1 MIKRLALPLLRRS
14 LAHWPAAVIVG
25 PRQCGKTTL
34 AKSIGGEYYDL
45 EQDRDRLRLD
55 MAWDQLCE
63 GRSLVIL
70 DEAQS
75 WPAIFPRL
83 RGAIDAKRRRNGR
96 FLLLGSIAPSLMTS
110 VSESLAGRMAVLEL
124 TPLLMSELSA
134 QPMRDR
140 NWLCGGFPDGGI
152 QRLRAFPEWGSNY
165 VRLLAERD
173 LPNLGLSCT
182 PQTTMRLI
190 RMLALTNGQQWNASE
205 IGRSMGLSYQT
216 INSYTDYLEGIFLLR
231 RLPVFHGNMRKRLV
245 KAPKLL
251 WRDSGIL
258 HSLLGIENGDSLL
271 THPAIGASW
280 EAFVVEQAL
289 GVLNALGVRHSASHL
304 RTSDGYEADL
314 VLDCAGERW
323 VIEIKLTSNPGARAF
338 DRLDVCGKLAKA
350 TRHVLVSRVPTDS
363 ASKTRLSC
371 GLDRFLREIKALAKR
386 ANG

>member
-1 MIKRLALPLLRRS
+1 
-14 LAHWPAAVIVG
+14 
-25 PRQCGKTTL
+25 
-34 AKSIGGEYYDL
+34 
-45 EQDRDRLRLD
+45 
-55 MAWDQLCE
+55 
-63 GRSLVIL
+63 
-70 DEAQS
+70 
-75 WPAIFPRL
+75 
-83 RGAIDAKRRRNGR
+83 
-96 FLLLGSIAPSLMTS
+96 
-110 VSESLAGRMAVLEL
+110 MAVLEL

-134 QPMRDR
+134 QPMLDR

-182 PQTTMRLI
+182 PQTTIRLI

-271 THPAIGASW
+271 THPA
-280 EAFVVEQAL
+280 
-289 GVLNALGVRHSASHL
+289 LGVRHGASYL

-350 TRHVLVSRVPTDS
+350 TRQVLVSRVPTDS
-363 ASKTRLSC
+363 ASTTRLSC

>member
-1 MIKRLALPLLRRS
+1 M
-14 LAHWPAAVIVG
+14 G

-96 FLLLGSIAPSLMTS
+96 FLLLGSIAPALMTS

-134 QPMRDR
+134 QPMLDR

-182 PQTTMRLI
+182 PQTTIRLI

-289 GVLNALGVRHSASHL
+289 GVLNALGVRHGASYL

-363 ASKTRLSC
+363 ASTTRLSC

>member
-1 MIKRLALPLLRRS
+1 M
-14 LAHWPAAVIVG
+14 G

-96 FLLLGSIAPSLMTS
+96 FLLLGSIAPALMTS

-134 QPMRDR
+134 QPMLDR

-216 INSYTDYLEGIFLLR
+216 INSYTDFLEGIFLLR
-231 RLPVFHGNMRKRLV
+231 RVLLSPVF
-245 KAPKLL
+245 
-251 WRDSGIL
+251 
-258 HSLLGIENGDSLL
+258 
-271 THPAIGASW
+271 
-280 EAFVVEQAL
+280 Q
-289 GVLNALGVRHSASHL
+289 
-304 RTSDGYEADL
+304 
-314 VLDCAGERW
+314 
-323 VIEIKLTSNPGARAF
+323 SN
-338 DRLDVCGKLAKA
+338 
-350 TRHVLVSRVPTDS
+350 
-363 ASKTRLSC
+363 
-371 GLDRFLREIKALAKR
+371 
-386 ANG
+386 